1 MSIGQ
6 LLTLQ
11 VEHNVSWTP
20 WEHVDYNTYF
30 ISTCTK
36 TFLKFFL
43 KNWLPSL
50 VLVQVDYFGAGGVNT
65 DLLHAPCFGEL
76 QLELEGAG
84 PAGLDHDL
92 LLVHMNCFCFCFC
105 FLMGDW

>member
-1 MSIGQ
+1 MVPLELARTDHTCTYGQ

-50 VLVQVDYFGAGGVNT
+50 VLVQVDYFG
-65 DLLHAPCFGEL
+65 EL